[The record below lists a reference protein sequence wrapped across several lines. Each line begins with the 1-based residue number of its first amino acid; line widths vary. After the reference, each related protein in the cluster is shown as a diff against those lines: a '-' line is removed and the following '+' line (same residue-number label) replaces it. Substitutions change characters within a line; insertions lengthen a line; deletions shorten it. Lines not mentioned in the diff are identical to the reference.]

1 MSNEIT
7 QIESMIYEI
16 RGFKVMLDSDL
27 ASLYG
32 VEVKALNRTVK
43 RHIKRFPYDFMF
55 QLTSSEWS
63 DLKSQFVASGLRCQN
78 GTAKQVEKIRFNPYA
93 FTEQG
98 ISMLSGL
105 LNSDIAIEM
114 NIAIMRAFVK
124 LRHYALKQ
132 IDTNEQII
140 ELRKMLMLYM
150 ENTDSKLQKHEKEI
164 GVIIKALNSLIHDP
178 PPAKEPKQIGF
189 VPNHDKNDKQTK

>member
-1 MSNEIT
+1 MSKEIT
-7 QIESMIYEI
+7 SIENMIYEI
-16 RGFKVMLDSDL
+16 RGYKVMLDSDL

-43 RHIKRFPYDFMF
+43 RHIKRFPDDFMF
-55 QLTSSEWS
+55 QLTSGEWN
-63 DLKSQFVASGLRCQN
+63 DLKSQFVTSGLRCQN
-78 GTAKQVEKIRFNPYA
+78 GTAKQIEKIRFNPYA

-132 IDTNEQII
+132 IDTNEQIT
-140 ELRKMLMLYM
+140 ELRKLLMLYM
-150 ENTDSKLQKHEKEI
+150 ENTDSKLQKHDKEI
-164 GVIIKALNSLIHDP
+164 AVIIKALNSLINNP

-189 VPNHDKNDKQTK
+189 VSNQDKNNRETK